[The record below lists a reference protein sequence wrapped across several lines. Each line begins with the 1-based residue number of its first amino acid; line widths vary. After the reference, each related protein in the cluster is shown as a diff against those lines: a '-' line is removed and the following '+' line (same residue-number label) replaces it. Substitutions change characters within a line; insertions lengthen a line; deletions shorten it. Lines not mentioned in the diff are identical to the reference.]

1 MSQHPHTL
9 TCEGCEEARNSQDD
23 ITILVSNL
31 NQLEIRTEQVLNKI
45 RKSHLKLDQD
55 KRVFG
60 ATEPIFLGHKISGK
74 MTSPNP
80 ENVKITKDIPF
91 PRSKQYLRRFLG
103 IISFLSKLIP
113 QLFEQTLQLT
123 ELVIKDSIWDFSV
136 THRYQ
141 FDKLR
146 STVS

>member
-1 MSQHPHTL
+1 MNPHPHTL

-31 NQLEIRTEQVLNKI
+31 NQLDIRTEQALNKI
-45 RKSHLKLDQD
+45 RKSHLKLDKD

-80 ENVKITKDIPF
+80 ENVKTTKDIPF
-91 PRSKQYLRRFLG
+91 PRSKQYLQRFLG

-113 QLFEQTLQLT
+113 QMFEQTLQLT

-146 STVS
+146 STAS